1 MHTETR
7 EILMKS
13 CDYNRARH
21 SVSPSIHLV
30 SPVKEDFTQ
39 MSPRKHLPVRRERH

>member
-21 SVSPSIHLV
+21 SVSPSTHLV
-30 SPVKEDFTQ
+30 SPVKEVLTQ
-39 MSPRKHLPVRRERH
+39 MNPRKHLLVRRKRH